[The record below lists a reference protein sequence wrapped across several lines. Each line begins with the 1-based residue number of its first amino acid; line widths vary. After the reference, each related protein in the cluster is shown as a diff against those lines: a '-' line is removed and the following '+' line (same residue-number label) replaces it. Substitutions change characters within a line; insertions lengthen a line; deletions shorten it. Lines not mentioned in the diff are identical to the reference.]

1 MDTLGNYGEKMLKI
15 GITFRITNADSYE
28 ETRDSLSHDWPIFL
42 EKINAVPIWIP
53 NSLSNL
59 TTFLEQMKLDEIKLA
74 EPMVPAG
81 FPSPADDFVEMEL
94 NIHDY
99 IVKNKDATF
108 CVRVEG
114 TSMKKADIYSGDILI
129 VDRSLQPEHNN
140 IVLAVIDGEFTVKRL
155 AVNNDSLYLSPE
167 NDNFNPIKITEEMN
181 FLVWGV
187 ITHII
192 HKAI

>member
-1 MDTLGNYGEKMLKI
+1 MKI
-15 GITFRITNADSYE
+15 
-28 ETRDSLSHDWPIFL
+28 H
-42 EKINAVPIWIP
+42 
-53 NSLSNL
+53 NL
-59 TTFLEQMKLDEIKLA
+59 HKGKDFSFYTLEQMKLDEIKLA

-108 CVRVEG
+108 CVKVEG
-114 TSMKKADIYSGDILI
+114 TSMTKADIHSGDVLI
-129 VDRSLQPEHNN
+129 VDRSLEPEHHN
-140 IVLAVIDGEFTVKRL
+140 IVLAVIDGEFTIKRL
-155 AVNNDSLYLSPE
+155 AVNDGSLYLSPE
-167 NDNFNPIKITEEMN
+167 NDNFTPIKITEEMD

>member
-1 MDTLGNYGEKMLKI
+1 MKI
-15 GITFRITNADSYE
+15 
-28 ETRDSLSHDWPIFL
+28 H
-42 EKINAVPIWIP
+42 
-53 NSLSNL
+53 NL
-59 TTFLEQMKLDEIKLA
+59 HKGKDFSFYTLEQLQLDKIKLA
-74 EPMVPAG
+74 ESMVPAG

-108 CVRVEG
+108 CVKVEG
-114 TSMKKADIYSGDILI
+114 NSMTKADIHSGDILI
-129 VDRSLQPEHNN
+129 VDRSLEPEHNN

-155 AVNNDSLYLSPE
+155 AVNNGSLYLSPE
-167 NDNFNPIKITEEMN
+167 NDNFTPIKITKEMD

>member
-1 MDTLGNYGEKMLKI
+1 MKIRNLHKGKDFSFYTLKQL
-15 GITFRITNADSYE
+15 
-28 ETRDSLSHDWPIFL
+28 
-42 EKINAVPIWIP
+42 
-53 NSLSNL
+53 
-59 TTFLEQMKLDEIKLA
+59 QLDEVKLA

-108 CVRVEG
+108 CVKVEG
-114 TSMKKADIYSGDILI
+114 TSMTKANIHSGDILI
-129 VDRSLQPEHNN
+129 VDRSLEPEHHN
-140 IVLAVIDGEFTVKRL
+140 IVRAVIDGEFTVKRL
-155 AVNNDSLYLSPE
+155 AVNDGNLYLSPE
-167 NDNFNPIKITEEMN
+167 NDNFAPIKITKEMD

>member
-1 MDTLGNYGEKMLKI
+1 MKI
-15 GITFRITNADSYE
+15 
-28 ETRDSLSHDWPIFL
+28 H
-42 EKINAVPIWIP
+42 
-53 NSLSNL
+53 NL
-59 TTFLEQMKLDEIKLA
+59 HKGKDFSFYTLEQLQLDKIKLA
-74 EPMVPAG
+74 ESMVPAG

-108 CVRVEG
+108 CVKVEG
-114 TSMKKADIYSGDILI
+114 NSMTKADIHSGDVLI

-155 AVNNDSLYLSPE
+155 AVNNGSLYLSPE
-167 NDNFNPIKITEEMN
+167 NDNFTPIKITKEMD

>member
-1 MDTLGNYGEKMLKI
+1 MKI
-15 GITFRITNADSYE
+15 R
-28 ETRDSLSHDWPIFL
+28 
-42 EKINAVPIWIP
+42 
-53 NSLSNL
+53 NL
-59 TTFLEQMKLDEIKLA
+59 YKGKDFSFYTLEQLQLDKIKLA
-74 EPMVPAG
+74 ESMVPAG

-108 CVRVEG
+108 CVKVEG
-114 TSMKKADIYSGDILI
+114 NSMTKANIQSRDVLI
-129 VDRSLQPEHNN
+129 VDRSVEPEHNN

-155 AVNNDSLYLSPE
+155 AVNNGSLYLSPE
-167 NDNFNPIKITEEMN
+167 NDNFTPIKITKEMD

-192 HKAI
+192 HKTI

>member
-1 MDTLGNYGEKMLKI
+1 MKIRNLHKGKDCSFYTLKQL
-15 GITFRITNADSYE
+15 
-28 ETRDSLSHDWPIFL
+28 
-42 EKINAVPIWIP
+42 
-53 NSLSNL
+53 
-59 TTFLEQMKLDEIKLA
+59 QLDEIKLA

-108 CVRVEG
+108 CVKVEG
-114 TSMKKADIYSGDILI
+114 TSMTKADIHSGDILI
-129 VDRSLQPEHNN
+129 VDRSLEPEHHN

-155 AVNNDSLYLSPE
+155 AVNDGNLYLSPE
-167 NDNFNPIKITEEMN
+167 NDNFAPIKITEEMD